1 MEVDARVIRRGAWTL
16 PAAGLLLGAPW
27 IKPYF
32 AGSVGL
38 SGMAGPQADP
48 NLIDNKTWASIA
60 TSDGYALFSATQAL
74 GLLSLLFGMFV
85 LYGFLVGGRS
95 PHLALRALILGV
107 AGIVPALMM
116 LGVLAFAEPV
126 LASLYQKGV
135 DVCST
140 AAFSDLLPTA
150 LCRWWWGS
158 LPSFVLALALY
169 LLEFFIMVNLGDAIW
184 RSGRVPRWVA
194 LAFPFAYFGCIAIT
208 PVMTLIGGFLMV
220 VAGGRIAL
228 QLNRGA
234 ADRTSSHDALPA
246 ALRT

>member
-38 SGMAGPQADP
+38 LGMAGPQADP
-48 NLIDNKTWASIA
+48 NMIDNRTWARIA
-60 TSDGYALFSATQAL
+60 TSDGYALFSATQGL
-74 GLLSLLFGMFV
+74 GLLCLLFGMFV
-85 LYGFLVGGRS
+85 LYGYLAGGHSPRSALQALV
-95 PHLALRALILGV
+95 LGV

-140 AAFSDLLPTA
+140 AAFPDLLPTA
-150 LCRWWWGS
+150 LCRWWWGP
-158 LPSFVLALALY
+158 LPSIVLALALY
-169 LLEFFIMVNLGDAIW
+169 LLVFLIMVTLGDAIW

-208 PVMTLIGGFLMV
+208 PVLTLIGGFLMV

-228 QLNRGA
+228 QLNREA
-234 ADRTSSHDALPA
+234 AGRTSSHDALPA

>member
-38 SGMAGPQADP
+38 LGMAGPPADS
-48 NLIDNKTWASIA
+48 NMVCNRTWARSA
-60 TSDGYALFSATQAL
+60 TGGGHGPFSATQGL
-74 GLLSLLFGMFV
+74 GLLCLLFGMFV
-85 LYGFLVGGRS
+85 LYGYLAGGHSPRSALQALV
-95 PHLALRALILGV
+95 LGV

-140 AAFSDLLPTA
+140 AAFPDLLPTA
-150 LCRWWWGS
+150 LCRWWWGP
-158 LPSFVLALALY
+158 LPSIVLALALY
-169 LLEFFIMVNLGDAIW
+169 LLVFLIIVTLGDAIW

-208 PVMTLIGGFLMV
+208 PVLTLIGGFLMV

-228 QLNRGA
+228 QLNREA
-234 ADRTSSHDALPA
+234 AGRTSSHDALPA